1 LYRKNYI
8 CCWQSEPLFCK
19 KKLKIQNHVELTEN
33 IYKKMYKIESSPYK
47 FLCTD
52 RFCDKRKQACHGDV
66 IFIIVDE

>member
-1 LYRKNYI
+1 
-8 CCWQSEPLFCK
+8 
-19 KKLKIQNHVELTEN
+19 
-33 IYKKMYKIESSPYK
+33 MYKIESSPYK